1 MGTGLVVPESAVID
15 TGDRRIVFLDRGDGR
30 LEPREITPASSS
42 GDGYAVLSGLAEGDR
57 VVTSANFLV
66 DSESS
71 LKAAIA
77 SLGTPASGDHRD

>member
-1 MGTGLVVPESAVID
+1 MVPESAVID
-15 TGDRRIVFLDRGDGR
+15 TGDRKIVFLDRGDGR
-30 LEPREITPASSS
+30 LEPREVDSRRQAGGLVP
-42 GDGYAVLSGLAEGDR
+42 GVSGLAAGDR

-77 SLGTPASGDHRD
+77 SPGCAGFRRAPALSPC